1 MFCFSGGMNEAV
13 NEAMKQVS
21 MNEAMNENYCKHK
34 ECWFWS
40 VTSTNE
46 SDASGLFVDCVRLA
60 HNRFVVYLS
69 MPVQTMRVVSVG
81 DGRKSEPV
89 VATHLFHELLTDTS
103 FSISPFF
110 SGEHSGTVCPCISA
124 KREGTV
130 DGCERL

>member
-1 MFCFSGGMNEAV
+1 MNEAV

-21 MNEAMNENYCKHK
+21 MNEAVNENNCKHK

-60 HNRFVVYLS
+60 HNRFVVYLCV
-69 MPVQTMRVVSVG
+69 PVQTMRVVSVG

-89 VATHLFHELLTDTS
+89 VATHLFHELHTGRE
-103 FSISPFF
+103 FF
-110 SGEHSGTVCPCISA
+110 DLPLFFGRTLGHSLSVCFCQE
-124 KREGTV
+124 RR
-130 DGCERL
+130 DG